1 MERITYRKTLDVHK
15 NGVQFILQ
23 GFDTA
28 DNMSRSIEVSL
39 MANGDTIDFPSE
51 KVVAMIY
58 VTTPSA
64 AEPSINECTIKDNKI
79 IYDVLP
85 IVEEGFTCMQLK
97 IIGTSPGGA
106 TSVLATPK
114 FAVEVS
120 KSGTS
125 DEEAERTTTFTAL
138 EDAVATAKGVYDE
151 RLLRVEITDTCIFKA
166 HYADGTV
173 YETDAIKECLLH
185 GNAKLAKSYAVGDTG
200 IREEEDSDNAK
211 YYSGV
216 SRSSSEE
223 ARLVGEEATTLLEET
238 RKHGVYTSFMM
249 DFDSGEL
256 LYISPSYN
264 FTVNKETGDLDSI
277 GTAYSAE
284 EALRGMVS
292 EASSEAS
299 GADYVI
305 EEGSKTTDSTSNSL
319 KTVWRYRR
327 WSSGLAEA
335 WGISEYRYG
344 GDYKNTF
351 SNDFSLL
358 DLGGKRKYPFHFT
371 KAPNEQV
378 TLHSLNG
385 SVGDSVFPINADY
398 NSYDQ
403 SGTYKAAIIN
413 ESGTYRSITIQLH
426 IYVQGNYWKEA
437 EA

>member
-28 DNMSRSIEVSL
+28 DNMSRVVEISL
-39 MANGDTIDFPSE
+39 MASGDTIDFPSE
-51 KVVAMIY
+51 RLVAMMY
-58 VTTPSA
+58 VTTPNA
-64 AEPSINECTIKDNKI
+64 TEPSINECTIKDNKVV
-79 IYDVLP
+79 YDVLP
-85 IVEEGFTCMQLK
+85 IVEEGITYMQLK
-97 IIGTSPGGA
+97 LIGTSPEGA

-120 KSGTS
+120 KSSTS
-125 DEEAERTTTFTAL
+125 DEGAEQTTTFTAL
-138 EDAVATAKGVYDE
+138 EDAVAKAKGVYDE
-151 RLLRVEITDTCIFKA
+151 RLLRVEVTETCIFKA
-166 HYADGTV
+166 YYADGTV
-173 YETDAIKECLLH
+173 YETDALKECLLH
-185 GNAKLAKSYAVGDTG
+185 GNATLAKSYAIGETG
-200 IREEEDSDNAK
+200 IREEEDTDNSK
-211 YYSGV
+211 YYSNV

-223 ARLVGEEATTLLEET
+223 ARLVGEEASMLLEET

-256 LYISPSYN
+256 IYISPSYN
-264 FTVNKETGDLDSI
+264 FEVNKETGDLDSI
-277 GTAYSAE
+277 GTVYSAE

-305 EEGSKTTDSTSNSL
+305 EEGTKTTDPTTNSL
-319 KTVWRYRR
+319 KTAWRYRI

-335 WGISEYRYG
+335 WGVSEYRYG
-344 GDYKNTF
+344 GDDKNTF
-351 SNDFSLL
+351 NNDFSLL
-358 DLGGKRKYPFHFT
+358 DLGSARKYPFHFT
-371 KAPNEQV
+371 KAPNEQM

-398 NSYDQ
+398 NSYDH